1 MSSNNIPLRPGRR
14 PGKSDT
20 RTQILES
27 ARRAFSQTGYSRT
40 TVRAIATEAQVDP
53 ALIHHYFGSKE
64 QLFTAAI
71 ALPLDPKKVLAPV
84 HSSTSDRLGT
94 SLLTAVLGVWESEH
108 QAAIL
113 AAFRSAISGE
123 GTRLIQSFLLN
134 IVLRD
139 IIPRVDSPAGTGII
153 RAELVASQIAGLLV
167 TRYILELEPLKSL
180 SVDAL
185 VPLVAPNLQ
194 RYLTGELPIQPE
206 LPI

>member
-1 MSSNNIPLRPGRR
+1 MSSNKIPLRPGRR
-14 PGKSDT
+14 PGKSET
-20 RTQILES
+20 RTQILDS
-27 ARRAFSQTGYSRT
+27 ARRAFSQNGFART
-40 TVRAIATEAQVDP
+40 TVRAIASDADVDP

-71 ALPLDPKKVLAPV
+71 DLPLDPKSVLTPV
-84 HSSTSDRLGT
+84 HSSTDDQLGI

-108 QAAIL
+108 QDAIL
-113 AAFRSAISGE
+113 AAFRSAITGD

-139 IIPRVDSPAGTGII
+139 IIPRVDTPAGTGLL

-194 RYLTGELPIQPE
+194 RYLTGKLPIQPE
-206 LPI
+206 RPT